1 VELESASITAA
12 TQLDHTFAKG
22 IMEMKLI
29 TNLICWGQLTKLPIT
44 ILGEL
49 FTVCPIAVLTGK
61 SDGNGQ
67 EQNVHPA
74 AKEQVSRALQRGE
87 GLWRRLRD

>member
-1 VELESASITAA
+1 
-12 TQLDHTFAKG
+12 
-22 IMEMKLI
+22 MEMKLI
-29 TNLICWGQLTKLPIT
+29 TNLICWGQLTKLPVT
-44 ILGEL
+44 IQDEL
-49 FTVCPIAVLTGK
+49 VTRSAIAVLTGK

-74 AKEQVSRALQRGE
+74 AKEQVSRALQRGK